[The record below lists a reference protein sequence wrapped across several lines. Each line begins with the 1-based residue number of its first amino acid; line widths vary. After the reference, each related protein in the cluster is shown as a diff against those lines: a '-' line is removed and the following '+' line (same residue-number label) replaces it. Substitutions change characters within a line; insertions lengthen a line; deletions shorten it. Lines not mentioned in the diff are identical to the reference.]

1 MSEMKVKAI
10 LEVDFGST
18 ARKIQVLMGKM
29 SKILNF
35 LTISDLENFI
45 ENILKLL
52 QGNSRRR
59 TEF

>member
-1 MSEMKVKAI
+1 MKVKAI

-45 ENILKLL
+45 ENIMKLL
-52 QGNSRRR
+52 QGNSQRR